1 MRPIKPKKLAK
12 KSVIGLISPASS
24 PEDHTQINN
33 GVKYLEGLGFR
44 VKIGKNAGKQNG
56 YLAGSDE
63 DRAKDLHDMFR
74 DKNVSAIICI
84 RGGYGAFRLLDLID
98 YKLIKNN
105 PKIFVGFS
113 EITALQIAIL
123 QKTGLITFAGPML
136 APNFSEMISEFTEEY
151 FWRSL
156 SSNKKIGRV
165 KLPDNFKLPGINKG
179 GASGRIIGGN
189 LAVFAALL
197 GTEFFPDLK
206 NKILLLEDIGEVPY
220 KIDRLMNQLRL
231 AKVFK
236 KISGMILG
244 RFVDCYDHDPSKK
257 TLTLG
262 EVMDSYLHKL
272 SIPIVYTFPHGHVDD
287 MVTIPIGINVKL
299 NATKGFV
306 EFNESG
312 VK

>member
-1 MRPIKPKKLAK
+1 MRPIKAKKLAK
-12 KSVIGLISPASS
+12 KGVIGLISPASS
-24 PEDHTQINN
+24 PDDHRQINN

-44 VKIGKNAGKQNG
+44 VKIGKNAAKQNG

-63 DRAKDLHDMFR
+63 DRVKDLHDMFR

-136 APNFSEMISEFTEEY
+136 APNLSGTISEFTEEY

>member
-1 MRPIKPKKLAK
+1 MRPVKPKKLSK

-24 PEDHTQINN
+24 PEDQTLINK

-44 VKIGKNAGKQNG
+44 VKIGKNVGKQNG
-56 YLAGSDE
+56 YLAGSDQ
-63 DRAKDLHDMFR
+63 DRVKDLHDMFK
-74 DKNVSAIICI
+74 DKEVMAIICI

-123 QKTGLITFAGPML
+123 KKTGLITFAGPML
-136 APNFSEMISEFTEEY
+136 APNFAGKISDFTEEY

-156 SSNKKIGRV
+156 TSNKKIGRV
-165 KLPDNFKLPGINKG
+165 KLPNNSKLPGICKG
-179 GASGRIIGGN
+179 RTTGRIIGGN

-197 GTEFFPDLK
+197 GTEYFPEMK
-206 NKILLLEDIGEVPY
+206 NRILLLEDIDEVPY
-220 KIDRLMNQLRL
+220 KIDRLFNQLRL

-236 KISGMILG
+236 EINGMVLG

-262 EVMDSYLHKL
+262 EVMDNYLHKMN
-272 SIPIVYTFPHGHVDD
+272 IPIIYTFPHGHVDD

-306 EFNESG
+306 EFSESG